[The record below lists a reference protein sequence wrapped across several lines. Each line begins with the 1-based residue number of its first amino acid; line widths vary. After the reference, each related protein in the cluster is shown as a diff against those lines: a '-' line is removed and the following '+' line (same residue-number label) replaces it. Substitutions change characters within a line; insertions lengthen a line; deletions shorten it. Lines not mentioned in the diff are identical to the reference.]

1 MKPITN
7 ILLILALVCYVFL
20 PFLEISF
27 QGSQSGLAHT
37 AGLITQD
44 FSVGKTLYALLPF
57 ISCFAAIGVNGLKN
71 RYWGLLVMVIIAF
84 GLGFLLDSNDVHQ
97 QLALTHDPELMADA
111 SIAQG
116 FEVTG
121 LGIGYQSCL
130 VLTVMAMVSAFLS
143 ILPFKFNLVLERQI
157 DHGFEEGKKHLSEIG
172 SRVSSDIHNEID
184 RLEEKSHIK
193 KRKSAATQQQTASE
207 ASKQPVGQPA
217 EKENEA
223 DYMPPEMRETAP
235 EATAAGNKPISQP
248 EAATP
253 QVIVGVKVSD
263 GETDDNYKPQ
273 ADATESR
280 AAAASSDDDK
290 YKAYMPKSDDGD
302 N

>member
-193 KRKSAATQQQTASE
+193 KRKPSSAQPQTAPE
-207 ASKQPVGQPA
+207 AGRQPVERADKG
-217 EKENEA
+217 NDA
-223 DYMPPEMRETAP
+223 DYMPPEMREAAS
-235 EATAAGNKPISQP
+235 EATATATSSQP
-248 EAATP
+248 QATNP
-253 QVIVGVKVSD
+253 QVIVGVKVDDS
-263 GETDDNYKPQ
+263 ETDDNYKPQ
-273 ADATESR
+273 ADASESHS
-280 AAAASSDDDK
+280 AASSSDDDK

>member
-1 MKPITN
+1 M
-7 ILLILALVCYVFL
+7 
-20 PFLEISF
+20 
-27 QGSQSGLAHT
+27 AHT

-44 FSVGKTLYALLPF
+44 FSVGKTIYALLPF

-71 RYWGLLVMVIIAF
+71 RYWGILVMVIIAF

-97 QLALTHDPELMADA
+97 QLALTHDPDLMADA

-121 LGIGYQSCL
+121 LGIGYYSCL
-130 VLTVMAMVSAFLS
+130 VLTALSMVSAFLS

-184 RLEEKSHIK
+184 RLEEKSHLK
-193 KRKSAATQQQTASE
+193 KRKSAVPTQQAVHDDQQ
-207 ASKQPVGQPA
+207 QPTERPS
-217 EKENEA
+217 EKENNA
-223 DYMPPEMRETAP
+223 DYMPPEMREAA
-235 EATAAGNKPISQP
+235 ATGKQENSRPDAATPR
-248 EAATP
+248 ATP

-263 GETDDNYKPQ
+263 SEADDNYKPQ
-273 ADATESR
+273 TGAEEST

-290 YKAYMPKSDDGD
+290 YKAYMPKSDNGD

>member
-193 KRKSAATQQQTASE
+193 KRKPSSAQQQTASE
-207 ASKQPVGQPA
+207 AGRQPA
-217 EKENEA
+217 ERADKGNDA
-223 DYMPPEMRETAP
+223 DYMPPEMREAAP
-235 EATAAGNKPISQP
+235 EATATTNQASSQP
-248 EAATP
+248 KAT
-253 QVIVGVKVSD
+253 VIVGIKVSD
-263 GETDDNYKPQ
+263 SETDDNYKPQ
-273 ADATESR
+273 ADATESH
-280 AAAASSDDDK
+280 AAASSSDDDK

>member
-1 MKPITN
+1 M
-7 ILLILALVCYVFL
+7 
-20 PFLEISF
+20 
-27 QGSQSGLAHT
+27 AHT

-44 FSVGKTLYALLPF
+44 FSVGKTIYALLPF

-71 RYWGLLVMVIIAF
+71 RYWGILVMVIIAF
-84 GLGFLLDSNDVHQ
+84 GLGFLLDSNEVHQ
-97 QLALTHDPELMADA
+97 QLALTHDPDLMADA

-121 LGIGYQSCL
+121 LGIGYYSCL
-130 VLTVMAMVSAFLS
+130 VLTALSMVSAFLS

-184 RLEEKSHIK
+184 RLEEKSHLK
-193 KRKSAATQQQTASE
+193 KRKPAVPTQQSVHDDQQ
-207 ASKQPVGQPA
+207 QPTERPA
-217 EKENEA
+217 EKENNT
-223 DYMPPEMRETAP
+223 DYMPPEMREAA
-235 EATAAGNKPISQP
+235 ATGKQENSRPDAATPR
-248 EAATP
+248 ATP

-263 GETDDNYKPQ
+263 SEADDNYKPQ
-273 ADATESR
+273 TGAEESTAT
-280 AAAASSDDDK
+280 AASSDDDK
-290 YKAYMPKSDDGD
+290 YKAYMPKSDNGD